1 MGMGQVLVCAPS
13 NIAVDQLTEK
23 IHKTGLKVVRL
34 CAKSREAIGSPV
46 SFLALH
52 NQVLQLAKESN
63 PELKKLQQLKD
74 EQGELSSADGK
85 RYTTLK
91 RQLERELLKNADVI
105 CCTCISAGDPRLA
118 KFNFKM
124 VLIDESTQATEPE
137 CMVPIVMGSKQ
148 VVLVGD
154 HCQLGPVI
162 MCRKAS
168 KIILVR
174 IDDQISAQLE
184 SFKLACCIKQRKDIE
199 SCQKIYEL
207 HDLISQEHPEDGDGW
222 TYQILLSLGISPSVL
237 QTLQPQADAEDVGLV
252 CGNEGLDL
260 ALTLSRIVTR
270 MDGRTYGR
278 FYGAARDKLHVS
290 VDSREGLILWLH
302 DKGHL
307 CNDRIQDYLIWLN
320 DAGCRDDKKMELL
333 QYCNRRGL
341 TVINKWT
348 CFDKY
353 CIFYCPS
360 CIVGVIAI
368 ICLVMCG
375 VGIFFTAGHINS
387 DEVNVMS
394 FLSGRDYTRYFCYS
408 SFDVH
413 SVLISYFQITSIYS
427 IPSVSLNITDIELPE
442 KRIQLSAMTDLSNI
456 LEPTNYYMF
465 ERPLFTVANGIISYN
480 VTLMSTQE
488 HFNCPAQIF
497 IFDDYSVYKDFI
509 NGRPTSIDAAFKSDC
524 LSVND
529 SHNVTFT
536 LNANTFYY
544 SAIRFEPNVNKVI
557 YASGLL
563 QAPSLAGL
571 TPVCE
576 STAQSISQCSID
588 IAQSNV
594 PSVDSI
600 SCVMIY
606 SDCFYD
612 RTPAPCL
619 FNETIN
625 PSVWNVYIW
634 CDWGHLFGWIDHPC
648 TSIHLIVSDNGSPLL
663 AKETDYYRE

>member
-1 MGMGQVLVCAPS
+1 
-13 NIAVDQLTEK
+13 
-23 IHKTGLKVVRL
+23 
-34 CAKSREAIGSPV
+34 
-46 SFLALH
+46 
-52 NQVLQLAKESN
+52 
-63 PELKKLQQLKD
+63 
-74 EQGELSSADGK
+74 
-85 RYTTLK
+85 
-91 RQLERELLKNADVI
+91 
-105 CCTCISAGDPRLA
+105 
-118 KFNFKM
+118 
-124 VLIDESTQATEPE
+124 
-137 CMVPIVMGSKQ
+137 
-148 VVLVGD
+148 
-154 HCQLGPVI
+154 
-162 MCRKAS
+162 
-168 KIILVR
+168 
-174 IDDQISAQLE
+174 
-184 SFKLACCIKQRKDIE
+184 
-199 SCQKIYEL
+199 
-207 HDLISQEHPEDGDGW
+207 
-222 TYQILLSLGISPSVL
+222 
-237 QTLQPQADAEDVGLV
+237 
-252 CGNEGLDL
+252 
-260 ALTLSRIVTR
+260 
-270 MDGRTYGR
+270 
-278 FYGAARDKLHVS
+278 
-290 VDSREGLILWLH
+290 
-302 DKGHL
+302 
-307 CNDRIQDYLIWLN
+307 
-320 DAGCRDDKKMELL
+320 
-333 QYCNRRGL
+333 
-341 TVINKWT
+341 
-348 CFDKY
+348 
-353 CIFYCPS
+353 
-360 CIVGVIAI
+360 
-368 ICLVMCG
+368 
-375 VGIFFTAGHINS
+375 
-387 DEVNVMS
+387 
-394 FLSGRDYTRYFCYS
+394 
-408 SFDVH
+408 
-413 SVLISYFQITSIYS
+413 
-427 IPSVSLNITDIELPE
+427 
-442 KRIQLSAMTDLSNI
+442 
-456 LEPTNYYMF
+456 
-465 ERPLFTVANGIISYN
+465 
-480 VTLMSTQE
+480 MSTQE